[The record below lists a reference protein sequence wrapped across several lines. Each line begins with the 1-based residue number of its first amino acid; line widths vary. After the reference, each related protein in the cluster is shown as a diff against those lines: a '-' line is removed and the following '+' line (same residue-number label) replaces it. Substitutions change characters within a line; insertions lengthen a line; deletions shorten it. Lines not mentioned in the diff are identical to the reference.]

1 LQQHRRITIKDLAR
15 AANCSESTVSKAL
28 NGRSDV
34 SPETKARILRLA
46 REFNYFPHASGRS
59 LRRQIT
65 ENVGVIFFRE
75 SQPLSGNPFYS
86 RVLEGIEAELA
97 LQGYNLVLHLAQ
109 ESEAM
114 PKFARELQVDG
125 LILVGAMSDAFLQ
138 QLEQV
143 EIPKV
148 FVDPKS
154 PIPGARQVLI
164 DNERGAFL
172 ATQHLIQNGHR
183 RIGFISGDLE
193 RLSFRKRFEGF
204 RKALQLYGIE
214 LSPELVQAGGLEKGY
229 EHVLKLMKLKERP
242 TAIFSGNDINAIYG
256 YKAVR
261 DAGLDIPRDVSFV
274 GFDDIELSRLTVPP
288 LTTVR
293 VYKEELGSIA
303 VRQLLSAIQEDREEP
318 ETVIVPT
325 RLVKRESVRR
335 LGSPP
340 EA

>member
-1 LQQHRRITIKDLAR
+1 MQQHRRITIKDLAR

-28 NGRSDV
+28 NGRADV
-34 SPETKARILRLA
+34 SPATKERILRLA

-59 LRRQIT
+59 LRRQVT

-109 ESEAM
+109 ENESV

-125 LILVGAMSDAFLQ
+125 FILVGAIGEAFLQ
-138 QLEQV
+138 VLQQIEL
-143 EIPKV
+143 PKV

-154 PIPGARQVLI
+154 LVPEARQVLI

-193 RLSFRKRFEGF
+193 RLSFRQRFEGY
-204 RKALQLYGIE
+204 RKALAHYGIP
-214 LSPELVQAGGLEKGY
+214 LDGELVQAGGLEKGY
-229 EHVLKLMKLKERP
+229 EHVRRLLQLDHPP

-261 DAGLDIPRDVSFV
+261 DAGLDIPQDISFV

-303 VRQLLSAIQEDREEP
+303 VRQLIAAIREEKQGP

-325 RLVKRESVRR
+325 RLVERESVRR
-335 LGSPP
+335 LSADGK
-340 EA
+340 A